1 MKIVRHFLTVFI
13 VAGNER
19 RHFHG
24 RNSEL
29 RRMLNS
35 DSSSDWKLVNQVRKV
50 VTDGGLESLQAIKQ
64 QGNEAIDQVSPKFF
78 ISYCRNNF
86 SDFDHIS
93 KTEKD

>member
-1 MKIVRHFLTVFI
+1 MIQYFPTVCS

-64 QGNEAIDQVSPKFF
+64 QGNEAIDQVNLKFF
-78 ISYCRNNF
+78 VLFFKN
-86 SDFDHIS
+86 DFF
-93 KTEKD
+93 